1 MPKTQ
6 AGQLQEKVTYLDLLQ
21 EGDAHLNATT
31 LSKMR
36 KHIQRAPRVAHSP
49 SSFRE

>member
-36 KHIQRAPRVAHSP
+36 KLQRAPRTAHSP
-49 SSFRE
+49 SSDRE